1 MQEVNKLKVLYQG
14 RLVGTL
20 VKYDK
25 YRTVFAYDKE
35 WLADGFA
42 ISPFSLPLSGK
53 PFVANLEP
61 FDGLFG
67 VFADSLP
74 DGWGRLLVDRMLLK
88 HKLSPQSID
97 NLQRLAIVGNAGMGV
112 LTYEPDYHFT
122 EIAESYDLDKLS
134 AECQQI
140 LASQNAD
147 DLDTLFKLGG
157 SSGGARPK
165 ILTKIDNEEW
175 IIKFPSHMD
184 ALDIGLQEYDYA
196 VCAKACG
203 LEMAETKLFPSKT
216 CAGYFGTKR
225 FDRVVTKNG
234 MQRVHMLSA
243 SGLLETSH
251 RIPNLDY
258 LLLGKLTMSLTKSF
272 NEIEKLYKL
281 MCFNVFAHNRDDHS
295 KNFSFLYSE
304 AERSWHLSPAYDLT
318 YSFSLGGEHATTVN
332 GNGRNPGMQ
341 DLLEVGRQFG
351 MTSSYAKSIS
361 REIQEC
367 VQVYLGAK
375 YLNNKD

>member
-1 MQEVNKLKVLYQG
+1 MQEVNKLKVLYQDK
-14 RLVGTL
+14 LVGTL
-20 VKYDK
+20 AKYDK
-25 YRTVFAYDKE
+25 YRTVFAYDRE
-35 WLADGFA
+35 WLANGFA
-42 ISPFSLPLSGK
+42 ISPYSLPLTEKLFIS
-53 PFVANLEP
+53 NLEP

-97 NLQRLAIVGNAGMGV
+97 NLQRLAIVGNSGMGA
-112 LTYEPDYHFT
+112 LSYEPDYHFSETT
-122 EIAESYDLDKLS
+122 EHYDLDRLS
-134 AECQQI
+134 AECQRI

-165 ILTKIDNEEW
+165 ILTKVDNEEW
-175 IIKFPSHMD
+175 IIKFPAHAD
-184 ALDIGLQEYDYA
+184 GLNIGLQEYDYS

-203 LEMAETKLFPSKT
+203 IEMAETRLYPSHA

-225 FDRVVTKNG
+225 FDRVADERGKK
-234 MQRVHMLSA
+234 RIHMLSVSA
-243 SGLLETSH
+243 ILETSH

-258 LLLGKLTMSLTKSF
+258 LLLGKLTMNLTKSF
-272 NEIEKLYKL
+272 KEMEKLYRL

-295 KNFSFLYSE
+295 KNFSFLYNDV
-304 AERSWHLSPAYDLT
+304 ERSWHLAPAYDLT
-318 YSFSLGGEHATTVN
+318 YSFSLGGEHATTIN
-332 GNGRNPGMQ
+332 GNGNNPGMQ

-351 MTSSYAKSIS
+351 ISNRFAKAVA
-361 REIQEC
+361 EEVQAC
-367 VQVYLGAK
+367 VYDQLAEK
-375 YLNNKD
+375 YFK